1 MFHKLQTRLLLT
13 LLTVAVVALAIVAM
27 FAMRATQREFA
38 AYIARDQ
45 IIVLNQ
51 TAQQFAE
58 PIQAGIVA
66 DLDNLAVEIAQK
78 QDITAVV
85 YDTNGTVVA
94 ASNPAQVGQTIT
106 ALPLPPVGLAVRL
119 ETADQT
125 ASTVHFYAAPGDGRV
140 PQVMMLLATGGDLP
154 FIRYQVSNTAPAWDV
169 QPSEPFTHP
178 ITMPLGLVAQSA
190 PQSAPL
196 PAPPDVLVDAVASQ
210 DAFLHLVNRAFVVA
224 MVASLLVAVL
234 LSWLTSRRILRPVQ
248 ALTVATRQ
256 MGGGDLSAR
265 VPVQGKDE
273 LAELGQSFNQM
284 AEDLAQQEQLR
295 RNLVTDVAHEL
306 LTPLTAVR
314 GQLEAVQDGVLEP
327 TPELIN
333 SLHDEVM
340 LLDELIAELQ
350 ELSLAE
356 AGQLHLDLQ
365 MISLVEVVMGA
376 VTAVTPQAT
385 AHHLAI
391 TTHLPPDLPP
401 VELDARRMGQ
411 VFRNLL
417 GNAIKHTESG
427 GHITITAWQE
437 EAALLVSV
445 SDTGAGIAPE
455 HLPHIFDR
463 FYRADRSRARATG
476 GSGLGLAIVKGVV
489 AAHHGRVW
497 AESEVGIGSTFT
509 INLPLSG

>member
-13 LLTVAVVALAIVAM
+13 LVTVAVIALAIVIL
-27 FAMRATQREFA
+27 FAVQATQREFE
-38 AYIARDQ
+38 AYVARDQ

-58 PIQAGIVA
+58 PIQAGTA
-66 DLDNLAVEIAQK
+66 AELENLAAEIAQT
-78 QDITAVV
+78 QHITAVV
-85 YDTNGTVVA
+85 YDTHGRIVA
-94 ASNPAQVGQTIT
+94 ASNPAQVGHTVT
-106 ALPLPPVGLAVRL
+106 AVPLPPVGLAVQL

-125 ASTVHFYAAPGDGRV
+125 AATIHFYAAPGDGRV
-140 PQVMMLLATGGDLP
+140 PQVMMLLARGDHSP
-154 FIRYQVSNTAPAWDV
+154 FASFQVNSASPEGDILY
-169 QPSEPFTHP
+169 SEPFTHP
-178 ITMPLGLVAQSA
+178 ISMPAEFA
-190 PQSAPL
+190 AL
-196 PAPPDVLVDAVASQ
+196 PAPPPDVLVDAVASQ
-210 DAFLHLVNRAFVVA
+210 NAFLHLVNRAFVVA
-224 MVASLLVAVL
+224 LVASLLVALL
-234 LSWLTSRRILRPVQ
+234 LSWLTSRRILRPVL
-248 ALTVATRQ
+248 ALTAATRQ
-256 MGGGDLSAR
+256 MGQGDLSAR
-265 VPVQGKDE
+265 VPVKGKDE

-284 AEDLAQQEQLR
+284 AEDLAHQEELR

-314 GQLEAVQDGVLEP
+314 GQLEAVQDGVLES

-365 MISLVEVVMGA
+365 PVSLVEVVMGA
-376 VTAVTPQAT
+376 VTAVAPQLT
-385 AHHLAI
+385 AQNLTL
-391 TTHLPPDLPP
+391 TTDLPDDSP
-401 VELDARRMGQ
+401 PIELDARRMGQ

-427 GHITITAWQE
+427 GQITITSGQDGDELW
-437 EAALLVSV
+437 VRV
-445 SDTGAGIAPE
+445 SDTGEGIPPE

-489 AAHHGRVW
+489 EAHHGRVW
-497 AESEVGIGSTFT
+497 AESQVGMGSTFT
-509 INLPLSG
+509 ISLPT